1 MSNRKCAIWAR
12 VSTEEQHADNQLPVL
27 RAWAASCG
35 FEVAAEFITEDS
47 AWTAT
52 AGNGKGKAF
61 DKARSAMLAGV
72 RAGTYDVVLCW
83 DIDRLSRRG
92 SEDMQRY
99 LRLLAEAG
107 ADVRSHE
114 QAWLNTADPFA
125 REMLVGIFATLARY
139 QSQHRSEQIKAGLAR
154 RRAEGKPVG
163 GRQKGA
169 KDRKPREREGYM
181 ARQARERA
189 EREQDR
195 TEAGERP

>member
-1 MSNRKCAIWAR
+1 
-12 VSTEEQHADNQLPVL
+12 
-27 RAWAASCG
+27 
-35 FEVAAEFITEDS
+35 
-47 AWTAT
+47 
-52 AGNGKGKAF
+52 
-61 DKARSAMLAGV
+61 MLAGV

-83 DIDRLSRRG
+83 AIDRLSRRG

-114 QAWLNTADPFA
+114 ETWLNTADPFA

-139 QSQHRSEQIKAGLAR
+139 QSQHRSEQIKLGLAR

-163 GRQKGA
+163 GRKLGS
-169 KDRKPREREGYM
+169 KDRKPREREGYV

-189 EREQDR
+189 EREAGDR
-195 TEAGERP
+195 G